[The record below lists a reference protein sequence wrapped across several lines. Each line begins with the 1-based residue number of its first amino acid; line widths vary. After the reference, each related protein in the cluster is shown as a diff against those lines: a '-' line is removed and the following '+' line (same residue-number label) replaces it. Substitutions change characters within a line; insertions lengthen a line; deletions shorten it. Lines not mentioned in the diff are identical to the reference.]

1 MAKKRIVLSLE
12 GTPKTEQIVWYKG
25 TAQKD
30 ILNSIREVSYRA
42 TLLLYFEVILE
53 VNRLARSKQYL
64 LILFL
69 FCLFEDVVHYMLLCP
84 YSLIKCPFT
93 FHLKLDRNEICIKE
107 LVSFLAFY

>member
-42 TLLLYFEVILE
+42 TLLLYFEVLLD

-64 LILFL
+64 LLLVL
-69 FCLFEDVVHYMLLCP
+69 FCLFEERCC
-84 YSLIKCPFT
+84 SLHPSMSLFIDQVPFY
-93 FHLKLDRNEICIKE
+93 F
-107 LVSFLAFY
+107 SFQAR